1 MKLFSKIIIVIV
13 LTSLVYVSFLIIS
26 DVNSISNEFSNFQL
40 EYLPIILI
48 LITLGYFLLILR
60 WNLLLKKSGINIPN
74 TSSILIFMGGVSLSI
89 IPGKAG
95 ELIKSELLKVKFN
108 IPRSKSVS
116 IIVVEQVYSGIG
128 LVVTS
133 LFGLYYFDLGL
144 YITIGFSVIVIS
156 LFILLSSTKLF
167 QKFSKIFQKIK
178 FLNKFVE
185 NISESQQ
192 VVKNLITGKFILIL
206 LSLSTLFWIFISTS
220 VYFILIGFGIN
231 IFELFTIWT
240 MYTNSIML
248 GFISFLPIG
257 IGVVEGSFAGF
268 MAYRGIDISIAL
280 TLIIIVRL
288 LVEWLPISAGFI
300 CLKLIYNKKSYN
312 DKN

>member
-1 MKLFSKIIIVIV
+1 MKLFSKVIIVIV
-13 LTSLVYVSFLIIS
+13 LTILVYVSFLIIS
-26 DVNSISNEFSNFQL
+26 DVNSISNEFSNFQI

-48 LITLGYFLLILR
+48 LITSGYFLLILR

-156 LFILLSSTKLF
+156 LFLLLSSTKLF

-206 LSLSTLFWIFISTS
+206 ISLSTLFWIFISTS